1 MGQEEA
7 WLQPGCLGTNKAIV
21 GWYVNVAGAVLFKQ
35 EVAIVFWKCGDL
47 QAHSLSRRIRVL
59 SHVHVCVFYP
69 GWPLSAWP
77 L

>member
-7 WLQPGCLGTNKAIV
+7 WLQPGCLGTNKVIV

-69 GWPLSAWP
+69 GWPLSARP